1 VTSFNLRLCD
11 THAERLIAGGCAID
25 IGKVM
30 AEAAIISSEFL
41 VYGSVVAVTL
51 LAVPVILK
59 VFHVMRTQVRKILA
73 AMEPDEDDEMSED
86 DNPA

>member
-1 VTSFNLRLCD
+1 
-11 THAERLIAGGCAID
+11 
-25 IGKVM
+25 M
-30 AEAAIISSEFL
+30 
-41 VYGSVVAVTL
+41 YGSVVAVTL